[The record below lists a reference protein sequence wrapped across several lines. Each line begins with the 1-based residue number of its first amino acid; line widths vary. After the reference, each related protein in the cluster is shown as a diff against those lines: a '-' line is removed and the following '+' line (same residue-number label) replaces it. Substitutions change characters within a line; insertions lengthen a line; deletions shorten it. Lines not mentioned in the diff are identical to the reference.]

1 MCIKEHHH
9 HNLCRGESE
18 AFLEDEDREW
28 EKGTEYELDAILCS
42 TVAVVGF
49 GC

>member
-9 HNLCRGESE
+9 HNLCQGETE
-18 AFLEDEDREW
+18 AFLEDVDREW

-42 TVAVVGF
+42 TVAVVW
-49 GC
+49 